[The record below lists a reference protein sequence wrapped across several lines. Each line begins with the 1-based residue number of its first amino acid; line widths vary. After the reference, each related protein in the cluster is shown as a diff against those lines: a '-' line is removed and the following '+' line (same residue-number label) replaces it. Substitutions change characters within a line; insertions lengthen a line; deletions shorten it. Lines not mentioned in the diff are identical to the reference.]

1 MGKQISGFEPRA
13 IEMLRQYSW
22 PMNYTQFKNILRTL
36 ASVTDGAYVTAAQ
49 VAELLGRECTL
60 RRPAEPP
67 HAEVRSDR
75 TLDDIITEVVQQAVA
90 AHNGNRAAAAR
101 QLGIS
106 RTTLWRYL
114 GRMEGE
120 SGK

>member
-1 MGKQISGFEPRA
+1 
-13 IEMLRQYSW
+13 MLFRS
-22 PMNYTQFKNILRTL
+22 
-36 ASVTDGAYVTAAQ
+36 
-49 VAELLGRECTL
+49 LLGRERTL
-60 RRPAEPP
+60 RRSAEPAP
-67 HAEVRSDR
+67 AEVRSDR
-75 TLDDIITEVVQQAVA
+75 TLDEIIAEVVQQAVA